1 MDAETLLSLANQAL
15 ILTITLAAP
24 ILGVGLVTALI
35 VGFIQSLFQIQD
47 QTIAVIVRLFAML
60 FAVVAFLPWIINSLL
75 DFSRTVWGPGL

>member
-1 MDAETLLSLANQAL
+1 MDTETLLSLANQAL

-60 FAVVAFLPWIINSLL
+60 FAVVAFLPWIVNSLL